1 MMSWNNQLEGLRR
14 RKTVRMSISKKKVFD
29 NFIWRL
35 AERFGAQG
43 VTLLVSIVLARL
55 LDPEVYG
62 TVALVTVI
70 TSILQA
76 FLDCGFSTA
85 LIQKKDAD
93 DLDFSSVFYFN
104 VVFGLV
110 LYGLLF
116 LSAPL
121 IANFY
126 KMPDLTPV
134 VRVLGLTLVVFS
146 LKSVQQAY
154 VSRNM
159 LFKKFF
165 FATLGGTVGAAVV
178 GITLAYLGYGV
189 WALVAQH
196 LFNMLVDTVILW
208 FMVDWHPKRMFSWKR
223 LRGLLSFGWKILVS
237 GLLETIYNDIRQLI
251 IGRMYSSADL
261 AYYNQGKK
269 YTHVVVTNINSSI
282 DSILLPTMSN
292 AQDNKSLVKSMTRR
306 AIKTSTY
313 IMMPMMMGIAV
324 CTEPLVELI
333 LTAKWLPCVPYMR
346 IFCFTFAFYPVH
358 TANLNAIKALGR
370 SDLFLKLE
378 IIKKVYGTI
387 ILVSTMWW
395 GPMIMAY
402 SLLLSSIL
410 GQIVNSWP
418 NRKLLDYKYSEQLKD
433 MLPQIG
439 LSCLM
444 GVMVFCVTLLGLSD
458 ILTLLIQI
466 PLGVI
471 IYIVGS
477 KVFHI
482 DSFEYI
488 IYMAKQYM
496 PKKKKEV

>member
-1 MMSWNNQLEGLRR
+1 ME
-14 RKTVRMSISKKKVFD
+14 KTTVTSNLF
-29 NFIWRL
+29 WRL

-43 VTLLVSIVLARL
+43 VTLVVSIILARL

-62 TVALVTVI
+62 TVALITVI
-70 TSILQA
+70 TTILQV
-76 FLDCGFSTA
+76 FLDGGFSTA

-104 VVFGLV
+104 IVFGLV

-116 LSAPL
+116 LTAPL
-121 IANFY
+121 IAKFY
-126 KMPDLTPV
+126 KMPDLSPMI
-134 VRVLGLTLVVFS
+134 RVLGLTLIVFS

-154 VSRNM
+154 VSRYM

-178 GITLAYLGYGV
+178 GITLAYLGFGV

-223 LRGLLSFGWKILVS
+223 LRSMLSFGWKMLAS
-237 GLLETIYNDIRQLI
+237 GLLDTIYKDIRQLI
-251 IGRMYSSADL
+251 IGRMYSSTDL

-269 YTHVVVTNINSSI
+269 YTQVVVTNINSSI

-292 AQDNKSLVKSMTRR
+292 AQDNRSLVKSMTRR

-324 CTEPLVELI
+324 CATPLVDLI

-346 IFCFTFAFYPVH
+346 IFCFTFAFYPIH
-358 TANLNAIKALGR
+358 TANLNAIKAMGR

-378 IIKKVYGTI
+378 ITKKIIGTI
-387 ILVSTMWW
+387 ILVATIWF
-395 GPMIMAY
+395 GPLVMAY
-402 SLLLSSIL
+402 SLLFTSITS
-410 GQIVNSWP
+410 QIINSWP

-444 GVMVFCVTLLGLSD
+444 GGMVFCVTLFGLSD

-471 IYIVGS
+471 IYVVGS

-488 IYMAKQYM
+488 ISIVKQYM
-496 PKKKKEV
+496 PKKKKEA

>member
-1 MMSWNNQLEGLRR
+1 MESKSIVNN
-14 RKTVRMSISKKKVFD
+14 MF
-29 NFIWRL
+29 WRL

-43 VTLLVSIVLARL
+43 VTLLVSIILARL

-62 TVALVTVI
+62 TVALITVI
-70 TSILQA
+70 TTILQV
-76 FLDCGFSTA
+76 FLDGGFSTA

-104 VVFGLV
+104 VVFGLM

-116 LSAPL
+116 FTAPL
-121 IANFY
+121 IAQFY
-126 KMPDLTPV
+126 KMPELTPV
-134 VRVLGLTLVVFS
+134 IRVLGLTLIVFS

-154 VSRNM
+154 VSRHM

-165 FATLGGTVGAAVV
+165 FATLGGTIGAAAV
-178 GITLAYLGYGV
+178 GITLAYLGFGV

-208 FMVDWHPKRMFSWKR
+208 FMVDWHPKRMFSWRR
-223 LRGLLSFGWKILVS
+223 LRNMLSFGWKMLAS
-237 GLLETIYNDIRQLI
+237 GLLDTIYNDIRQLI
-251 IGRMYSSADL
+251 IGRMYSSTDL
-261 AYYNQGKK
+261 AYYNQGIK
-269 YTHVVVTNINSSI
+269 YTQVVVTNINSSI

-292 AQDNKSLVKSMTRR
+292 AQDNRSLVKSMTRR

-324 CTEPLVELI
+324 CATPLVELI

-346 IFCFTFAFYPVH
+346 IFCFTFAFYPIH
-358 TANLNAIKALGR
+358 TANLNAIKAVGR

-378 IIKKVYGTI
+378 IIKKVIGTI
-387 ILVSTMWW
+387 VLVATIWF
-395 GPMIMAY
+395 GPLIMAY
-402 SLLLSSIL
+402 SLLFTSITS
-410 GQIVNSWP
+410 QIINSWP

-433 MLPQIG
+433 ILPQIG

-444 GVMVFCVTLLGLSD
+444 GGMVFCVTLFGLSD

-488 IYMAKQYM
+488 ISIAKQYM
-496 PKKKKEV
+496 PKKKKEA